1 MAFRIPKEE
10 YINRTFRL
18 RKELVDQMEAICNEK
33 NISLNKLTVLC
44 IEYAL
49 ANLEDDSPEASAP
62 ESAGAAHSSAIVW
75 GDPCQ
80 PAAPEKKPDPK
91 ESFGWA
97 PLTKSSSH
105 NGGAV

>member
-1 MAFRIPKEE
+1 MAFKISKEE

-49 ANLEDDSPEASAP
+49 NNLEDD
-62 ESAGAAHSSAIVW
+62 
-75 GDPCQ
+75 DN
-80 PAAPEKKPDPK
+80 KPT
-91 ESFGWA
+91 EI
-97 PLTKSSSH
+97 
-105 NGGAV
+105 

>member
-18 RKELVDQMEAICNEK
+18 RKELVDRMETICNEK

-49 ANLEDDSPEASAP
+49 DNLEEEPPATPPEPLVSPLCKAFPTPLDDKNLY
-62 ESAGAAHSSAIVW
+62 
-75 GDPCQ
+75 
-80 PAAPEKKPDPK
+80 EK
-91 ESFGWA
+91 
-97 PLTKSSSH
+97 
-105 NGGAV
+105 